1 MIKQLVLIATLVSS
15 GAFAAEFSIDNT
27 HTTVGFAVKHMMV
40 SKVRGQFKEFEG
52 KFSFDEKKP
61 AATQAKFSIKTASID
76 TANEKRDD
84 HLRNEDFF
92 DAKKFPTIT
101 FESTKVKPAGKGK
114 YKMEGMFSIHGV
126 TKPITLDVAFNGMSK
141 DPWGNTRAGFSIT
154 SKLNR
159 KDYGLTWNK
168 ALETGGVAVGEDVE
182 LNIELEGVLETAKK

>member
-1 MIKQLVLIATLVSS
+1 MFKQLVLIASFLSS
-15 GAFAAEFSIDNT
+15 SAFAAEFSIDNT

-40 SKVRGQFKEFEG
+40 SKVRGQFKDFEG

-61 AATQAKFSIKTASID
+61 AATQAKFTIKTASID

-114 YKMEGMFSIHGV
+114 YKMEGTFSMHGV

-182 LNIELEGVLETAKK
+182 LNIELEGVLEVAKK